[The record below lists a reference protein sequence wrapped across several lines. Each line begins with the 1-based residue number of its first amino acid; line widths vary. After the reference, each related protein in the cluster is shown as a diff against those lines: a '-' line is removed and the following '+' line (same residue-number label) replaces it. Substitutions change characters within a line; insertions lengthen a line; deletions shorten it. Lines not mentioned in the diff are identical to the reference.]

1 MSTAQVTLTPLGGLG
16 EIGMNCLALETEQDL
31 ILIDCGLMFPD
42 VILYGVDVIIP
53 RMDFIL
59 ERRAKLRGIILTHG
73 HEDHIGA
80 LAWLVPY
87 LPPTPLYG
95 SEFTLRLALKR
106 LEERNLESQVI
117 LHPVQ
122 KRERVVLGDFAL
134 SFFPV
139 CHSIVEGFGLGIET
153 PAGRI
158 IHTGDFKIDRQPL
171 DGHATD
177 LEAFGQFSQTGALLL
192 LSDSTNVEREG
203 FSLTEREIQD
213 TLDELFTQAPG
224 RILVTLFATHIQRIQ
239 EIFNLAAKHKR
250 QVACTGRSLVTN
262 IEIAKELGHLHF
274 GKHNSCT
281 LEDLTHLDDHQV
293 VILLTGSQGEPLSAL
308 SRASRSEH
316 RQITIRQGDTVI
328 MSSRFIPGNT
338 RAITRVI
345 NDLYRQ
351 GAIVFYERVQA
362 IHASGHAHQEELKIM
377 LDTVQ
382 PKFFIPIHGEYRH
395 LHKHVELAIAR
406 GVAPERALIL
416 ENGQPITFTSTGIR
430 FEEAIDAQ
438 SILVDGKGVGDVGQS
453 VLKERQILGGEGL
466 VIVLFIQDQWGSII
480 FGPSL
485 HSKGFIFEQHF
496 SHVLEDAQC
505 IVLDI
510 VEDNPKAPVQ
520 KLEERIRSSLRSFF
534 RNILD
539 RDPIV
544 IPLIARI

>member
-1 MSTAQVTLTPLGGLG
+1 MSLDQVTLTPLGGFG
-16 EIGMNCLALETEQDL
+16 EIGMNCLALETEQDMV
-31 ILIDCGLMFPD
+31 IVDCGLMFPD
-42 VILYGVDVIIP
+42 EILYGVDVIIP

-59 ERRAKLRGIILTHG
+59 ERRSKLRGIVLTHG

-80 LAWLVPY
+80 LSWLVPY
-87 LPPTPLYG
+87 LSQVPLYG

-106 LEERNLESQVI
+106 LQERNLESQVV

-122 KRERVVLGDFAL
+122 QQERIVLGDFAIT
-134 SFFPV
+134 FIPV

-158 IHTGDFKIDRQPL
+158 VHTGDFKIDRNPL

-177 LEAFGQFSQTGALLL
+177 LDSFRSFSKPGTLLL
-192 LSDSTNVEREG
+192 FSDSTNVEREG

-213 TLDELFTQAPG
+213 TLDGIFAQAKG
-224 RILVTLFATHIQRIQ
+224 RILVTLFATHIQRMQ
-239 EIFNLAAKHKR
+239 EIFDLAAKYSR
-250 QVACTGRSLVTN
+250 RVACTGRSLVTN
-262 IEIAKELGHLHF
+262 IEIARELGHLRF
-274 GKHNSCT
+274 GSHNSCD
-281 LEDLTHLDDHQV
+281 LEDLSGLRDDQA

-308 SRASRSEH
+308 SRVSRSEH
-316 RQITIRQGDTVI
+316 RQINIRQGDTVI

-338 RAITRVI
+338 KAITRVI

-351 GAIVFYERVQA
+351 GATVLYERVQA

-377 LDTVQ
+377 LGTIL
-382 PKFFIPIHGEYRH
+382 PKFFIPMHGEYRH
-395 LHKHVELAIAR
+395 LHKHAELAVAC

-416 ENGQPITFTSTGIR
+416 ENGQPVTFTSTGIR
-430 FEEAIDAQ
+430 FEDAVNAE

-466 VIVLFIQDQWGSII
+466 VIVLLVQDELGTIV
-480 FGPSL
+480 FGPSV
-485 HSKGFIFEQHF
+485 HSKGFVFEQHF
-496 SHVLEDAQC
+496 DHVLEDAKC
-505 IVLDI
+505 IVLD
-510 VEDNPKAPVQ
+510 VMESNVRAEVTKV
-520 KLEERIRSSLRSFF
+520 EERLRSALRRFF
-534 RNILD
+534 RTVLD